1 MIRLTNDIATSSQ
14 TLSAQ
19 LNSAA
24 NNSIVTID
32 TEADLANV
40 SADVNVVFIADKKKL
55 RTRKLAGTGAD
66 KW

>member
-14 TLSAQ
+14 TLAAQ

-32 TEADLANV
+32 TDADLANV
-40 SADVNVVFIADKKKL
+40 PSDVNVVFIANKG
-55 RTRKLAGTGAD
+55 RIRIRKSAGVGVEF
-66 KW
+66 W

>member
-1 MIRLTNDIATSSQ
+1 MIRLTNDIANSSQ
-14 TLSAQ
+14 TLAAQ

-40 SADVNVVFIADKKKL
+40 SSDVNVVFVVDKGRIK
-55 RTRKLAGTGAD
+55 TRKSAGVGVEF
-66 KW
+66 W